1 MKDLKE
7 KVFVLYLQKTKK
19 QVEELGVFSEKEDAE
34 EARLEESF
42 EYGSDKL
49 FIKEEFRKKSLR
61 EIELEGDILDAI
73 IENGSCEEEKKEE
86 EVKEEVTTTV
96 VVITPPQPVIPIPVP
111 VVTTTKVKVVDS
123 PEEQQLRKV
132 VMVKKKKSM
141 STTGKIVCCIGLSCL
156 AVMAVAALSK
166 DKE

>member
-7 KVFVLYLQKTKK
+7 KVFVLYLKKTKK

-73 IENGSCEEEKKEE
+73 IENGSNEEKKDE
-86 EVKEEVTTTV
+86 EVKVTKEVKEVTTV
-96 VVITPPQPVIPIPVP
+96 VVVTPPQPVIPIPVS
-111 VVTTTKVKVVDS
+111 VVTSTTSKVVDS
-123 PEEQQLRKV
+123 TEEQLRNV
-132 VMVKKKKSM
+132 VKKKKPM
-141 STTGKIVCCIGLSCL
+141 STTSKIVCIGLGCL
-156 AVMAVAALSK
+156 VVAAVATALR
-166 DKE
+166 D

>member
-1 MKDLKE
+1 MKGLKE
-7 KVFVLYLQKTKK
+7 RVFVLYLQKTKK

-61 EIELEGDILDAI
+61 EIELEGEILDTI
-73 IENGSCEEEKKEE
+73 IENGNCEEEKKE

-132 VMVKKKKSM
+132 VMVKKKKPM
-141 STTGKIVCCIGLSCL
+141 STTGKIVCIGLGCL
-156 AVMAVAALSK
+156 AVAAIATALS
-166 DKE
+166 D

>member
-1 MKDLKE
+1 MKEKDLKS

-61 EIELEGDILDAI
+61 EIELEGDILDTI
-73 IENGSCEEEKKEE
+73 IENGGEEEKKE

-111 VVTTTKVKVVDS
+111 VVTTTKVVDS
-123 PEEQQLRKV
+123 SEEQQLRKV
-132 VMVKKKKSM
+132 VMVKKKKPM
-141 STTGKIVCCIGLSCL
+141 STAGKIVCIGLGC
-156 AVMAVAALSK
+156 VAVAVIATALSK
-166 DKE
+166 NK

>member
-1 MKDLKE
+1 MKEKDLKS

-61 EIELEGDILDAI
+61 EIELEGEILDTI
-73 IENGSCEEEKKEE
+73 IENGGEEEKKE

-96 VVITPPQPVIPIPVP
+96 VVITPPQPVIPIPV
-111 VVTTTKVKVVDS
+111 VTTTKVVDS
-123 PEEQQLRKV
+123 SEEQQLRKV
-132 VMVKKKKSM
+132 VMVKKKKPM
-141 STTGKIVCCIGLSCL
+141 STAGKIVCIGLGC
-156 AVMAVAALSK
+156 VAVAVIATALSK
-166 DKE
+166 NK

>member
-1 MKDLKE
+1 MKGLKE

-34 EARLEESF
+34 EAKLEESF

-73 IENGSCEEEKKEE
+73 IENGGNEEKKDEEVKVTE
-86 EVKEEVTTTV
+86 EVKEVTTV
-96 VVITPPQPVIPIPVP
+96 VVVTPPQPVIPIPVS
-111 VVTTTKVKVVDS
+111 VVTSTTSKVVDS
-123 PEEQQLRKV
+123 TEEQLRNV
-132 VMVKKKKSM
+132 VKKKKPM
-141 STTGKIVCCIGLSCL
+141 STTSKIVCIGLGCIVV
-156 AVMAVAALSK
+156 AAVATALR
-166 DKE
+166 D

>member
-1 MKDLKE
+1 MKGLKE

-42 EYGSDKL
+42 EYGSEKL

-73 IENGSCEEEKKEE
+73 IENGGNEEKKNEEVKVTE
-86 EVKEEVTTTV
+86 EVKEVTTV
-96 VVITPPQPVIPIPVP
+96 VVVTPPQPVS
-111 VVTTTKVKVVDS
+111 VVTSTTSKVVDS
-123 PEEQQLRKV
+123 TEEQLRNV
-132 VMVKKKKSM
+132 VKKKKPM
-141 STTGKIVCCIGLSCL
+141 STTGKIVCIGLGCL
-156 AVMAVAALSK
+156 VVAAVATAALSK
-166 DKE
+166 D

>member
-1 MKDLKE
+1 MKGLKE

-34 EARLEESF
+34 EAKLEESF

-73 IENGSCEEEKKEE
+73 IENGGNEEKKNEEVKVTE
-86 EVKEEVTTTV
+86 EVKEVTTV
-96 VVITPPQPVIPIPVP
+96 VVVTPPQPVIPIPVS
-111 VVTTTKVKVVDS
+111 VVTSTTSKVVDS
-123 PEEQQLRKV
+123 TEEQLRNV
-132 VMVKKKKSM
+132 VKKKKPM
-141 STTGKIVCCIGLSCL
+141 STTSKIVCIGLGCIVV
-156 AVMAVAALSK
+156 AAVATALR
-166 DKE
+166 D

>member
-1 MKDLKE
+1 MKGLKE

-73 IENGSCEEEKKEE
+73 IENGGNEEKKDEEVKVTE
-86 EVKEEVTTTV
+86 EVKEVTTV
-96 VVITPPQPVIPIPVP
+96 VVVTPPQPVIPIPVS
-111 VVTTTKVKVVDS
+111 VVTSTTTSKVVDS
-123 PEEQQLRKV
+123 TEEQLRKV
-132 VMVKKKKSM
+132 VKKKKPM
-141 STTGKIVCCIGLSCL
+141 STTSKIVCIGLGCL
-156 AVMAVAALSK
+156 VVAAVATALR
-166 DKE
+166 D